1 MTLSNFFI
9 KVAKKK
15 IKKAKLDA
23 LVAAATA
30 GHRSEQETLDDEDQE
45 IRQEDKITMAAGSNS
60 KIAFPLHNHKHTL
73 EPSASRDM
81 GQQCGFAGVTMS
93 SIIKAKFKPIDVDKE
108 EESKSKPIEVNDIEM
123 ESEPNDRS
131 IPIESVTSAWH
142 SLGYQE
148 AHLGA
153 VPRGQVRK

>member
-30 GHRSEQETLDDEDQE
+30 GHRSEQETLDDGDQE

-60 KIAFPLHNHKHTL
+60 NHKHTL
-73 EPSASRDM
+73 EPSASKDM

-93 SIIKAKFKPIDVDKE
+93 SVIKAKSKPIDVNEE

-131 IPIESVTSAWH
+131 IPIESVTSAWR

-148 AHLGA
+148 AHSGA